1 LPEFPLVK
9 PDFESFHLLLRQ
21 LDHSPLMSS
30 MMMEFD
36 LEKEILPG

>member
-9 PDFESFHLLLRQ
+9 PDFESLHLLFQQ

-36 LEKEILPG
+36 PEKEILPG